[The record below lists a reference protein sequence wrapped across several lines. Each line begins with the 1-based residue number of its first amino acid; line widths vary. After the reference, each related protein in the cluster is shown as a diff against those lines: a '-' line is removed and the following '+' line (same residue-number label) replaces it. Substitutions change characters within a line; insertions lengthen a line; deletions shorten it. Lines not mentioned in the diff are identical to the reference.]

1 MDPFV
6 NEVPLIVTCV
16 QCANFGVEGGSIW
29 RCLPPVSREPRSC
42 SAANNSSYLD
52 ETMML
57 EFPMLPCD
65 LVRGVDWSIIICSV
79 SKNGNII
86 DVE

>member
-1 MDPFV
+1 MSV
-6 NEVPLIVTCV
+6 STVHR
-16 QCANFGVEGGSIW
+16 GVAAVVGNCW

-57 EFPMLPCD
+57 EFPKLPCD

-79 SKNGNII
+79 S
-86 DVE
+86 